1 MLKLADIRKTTRR
14 TSAGDLRSVH
24 PRLLR
29 DRSLAP
35 RIEMTLRYME
45 SMLGR
50 PRRELDAEVVVQLFG
65 DHKLA
70 RAIVACL
77 ASTYRHRARTF
88 IEVLP
93 EQHCAALARAGILTP
108 SDLRLWVFRRVN
120 AELRGFAGA
129 AERASFLRTVA
140 MELELPP
147 DQMDTLLALDA
158 PANAVLRRIGPRP
171 TPEDV
176 IARFNY
182 ETVAA
187 LLANAPL
194 LRLSL
199 RAAGDAPSIRAL
211 CDALDVRAEVAG
223 RELVLH
229 GRQDALNGW
238 ARHGTRLVRLL
249 STLLVC
255 GLPARAGE
263 ATIAA
268 PDGSEWLFRLDAEM
282 LAYLSAAPAG
292 DAPVAAADGL
302 ACWRRAD
309 AFAAEVAAL
318 RRSGSLDAGWALR
331 RAAEPLVLD
340 GVVLPTLFSLTMGAS
355 RILLAPPPATPAA
368 RDQFTRLSER
378 LPLVVLDAAAEAES
392 DSAASTAPE
401 ETAPSAL
408 RYARRGDAAALPD
421 LIARA
426 VARVERRAAGA
437 RVEALLAEVERAGV
451 LTEPLL
457 AERLG
462 CAEEDVPAALE
473 RPSLRVAS
481 QRRGLRYVEGFGLCR
496 ADVLARAREAA
507 DDVTRLRGE
516 QPVGQ
521 AWVLRQLG
529 RRLRQVTGAS
539 EGIECLIAYLGAA

>member
-45 SMLGR
+45 SMLSR

-77 ASTYRHRARTF
+77 ASTYRHRARSF
-88 IEVLP
+88 AEVLP
-93 EQHCAALARAGILTP
+93 ADHCAALARAGILTP
-108 SDLRLWVFRRVN
+108 SDLRLWIFRRVN

-129 AERASFLRTVA
+129 AERAGFLRA
-140 MELELPP
+140 AAIELELPP
-147 DQMDTLLALDA
+147 HQMDTLLALDA
-158 PANAVLRRIGPRP
+158 PANAVLTRIGPRP

-182 ETVAA
+182 ETLAA

-194 LRLSL
+194 LRISL
-199 RAAGDAPSIRAL
+199 RAAGDAPGIRAL
-211 CDALDVRAEVAG
+211 CDALDVRAVVAG

-229 GRQDALNGW
+229 GRQDALDGW
-238 ARHGTRLVRLL
+238 ARHGARLVRLL

-255 GLPARAGE
+255 GLPARSGE

-268 PDGSEWLFRLDAEM
+268 PDGSAWLFRLDGEM
-282 LAYLSAAPAG
+282 LAYLGAAPAG
-292 DAPVAAADGL
+292 DAPFAAADVL

-318 RRSGSLDAGWALR
+318 RRAGALDAGWALR
-331 RAAEPLVLD
+331 RTAEPLVLD
-340 GVVLPTLFSLTMGAS
+340 GVVLPALFSLTNGAN
-355 RILLAPPPATPAA
+355 RVLLTPPPATPAA
-368 RDQFTRLSER
+368 RDRLMELAGR
-378 LPLVVLDAAAEAES
+378 LPLVVLDSTDENDTTTLSMSDEAEL
-392 DSAASTAPE
+392 TV
-401 ETAPSAL
+401 L
-408 RYARRGDAAALPD
+408 RYVRRGDAAALPD

-426 VARVERRAAGA
+426 VARVERRAADA

-462 CAEEDVPAALE
+462 CTEEDVPAALG
-473 RPSLRVAS
+473 RPPLRAAS

>member
-45 SMLGR
+45 SMLSR

-77 ASTYRHRARTF
+77 ASTYRHRARSF
-88 IEVLP
+88 AEVLP
-93 EQHCAALARAGILTP
+93 ADHCAALARAGILTP
-108 SDLRLWVFRRVN
+108 SDLRLWIFRRVN

-129 AERASFLRTVA
+129 AERAGFLRA
-140 MELELPP
+140 AAIELELPP
-147 DQMDTLLALDA
+147 HQMDTLLALDA
-158 PANAVLRRIGPRP
+158 PANAVLTRIGPRP

-176 IARFNY
+176 ISRFNY
-182 ETVAA
+182 ETLAA

-194 LRLSL
+194 LRISL
-199 RAAGDAPSIRAL
+199 RAAGDAPGIRAL

-238 ARHGTRLVRLL
+238 ARHGARLVRLL

-255 GLPARAGE
+255 GLPARSGE

-268 PDGSEWLFRLDAEM
+268 PDGSAWLFRLDGEM
-282 LAYLSAAPAG
+282 LAYLGAAPAG
-292 DAPVAAADGL
+292 DAPFAAADVL

-318 RRSGSLDAGWALR
+318 RRAGALDAGWALR
-331 RAAEPLVLD
+331 RTAEPLVLD
-340 GVVLPTLFSLTMGAS
+340 GVVLPALFSLTNGAN
-355 RILLAPPPATPAA
+355 RVLLTPPPATPAA
-368 RDQFTRLSER
+368 RDRLMELAGR
-378 LPLVVLDAAAEAES
+378 LPLVVLDSTDENDTTTLSMSDEAEL
-392 DSAASTAPE
+392 TV
-401 ETAPSAL
+401 L
-408 RYARRGDAAALPD
+408 RYVRRGDAAALPD

-462 CAEEDVPAALE
+462 CTEEDVPAALG
-473 RPSLRVAS
+473 RPPLRAAS

>member
-14 TSAGDLRSVH
+14 SGAGDLRSVH

-50 PRRELDAEVVVQLFG
+50 PRRELDGEVVVQLFG

-70 RAIVACL
+70 RTIVACL

-88 IEVLP
+88 AEVLP
-93 EQHCAALARAGILTP
+93 EQHCAALTRAGILSP
-108 SDLRLWVFRRVN
+108 SELRLWVFRRVN

-129 AERASFLRTVA
+129 AERASFLRDAA

-158 PANAVLRRIGPRP
+158 PANAVLTRIGPRP

-182 ETVAA
+182 ETVAV

-199 RAAGDAPSIRAL
+199 RTAGDAASIRAL
-211 CDALDVRAEVAG
+211 CEALDVRAEVAG

-238 ARHGTRLVRLL
+238 ARHGARLVRLL

-255 GLPARAGE
+255 GLPARSGE
-263 ATIAA
+263 ATVAA
-268 PDGSEWLFRLDAEM
+268 PDGSEWLFRLDGEM
-282 LAYLSAAPAG
+282 LAYLGAPAS
-292 DAPVAAADGL
+292 DAPFGAADVL

-318 RRSGSLDAGWALR
+318 RRAGTLDAGWALR

-340 GVVLPTLFSLTMGAS
+340 GVVLPALFSLTNGAN
-355 RILLAPPPATPAA
+355 RILLAPPPATLAA
-368 RDQFTRLSER
+368 RDWLIQLAER
-378 LPLVVLDAAAEAES
+378 LPLVIVNAAENA
-392 DSAASTAPE
+392 
-401 ETAPSAL
+401 
-408 RYARRGDAAALPD
+408 
-421 LIARA
+421 
-426 VARVERRAAGA
+426 
-437 RVEALLAEVERAGV
+437 
-451 LTEPLL
+451 
-457 AERLG
+457 
-462 CAEEDVPAALE
+462 
-473 RPSLRVAS
+473 
-481 QRRGLRYVEGFGLCR
+481 
-496 ADVLARAREAA
+496 
-507 DDVTRLRGE
+507 
-516 QPVGQ
+516 
-521 AWVLRQLG
+521 
-529 RRLRQVTGAS
+529 
-539 EGIECLIAYLGAA
+539 

>member
-45 SMLGR
+45 SMLSR

-77 ASTYRHRARTF
+77 ASTYRHRARSF
-88 IEVLP
+88 AEVLP
-93 EQHCAALARAGILTP
+93 ADHCAALARAGILTP
-108 SDLRLWVFRRVN
+108 SDLRLWIFRRVN

-129 AERASFLRTVA
+129 AERAGFLRA
-140 MELELPP
+140 AAIELELPP
-147 DQMDTLLALDA
+147 HQMDTLLALDA
-158 PANAVLRRIGPRP
+158 PANAVLTRIGPRP

-176 IARFNY
+176 ISRFNY
-182 ETVAA
+182 ETLAA

-194 LRLSL
+194 LRISL
-199 RAAGDAPSIRAL
+199 RAAGDAPGIRAL
-211 CDALDVRAEVAG
+211 CDALDVRAVVAG

-229 GRQDALNGW
+229 GRQDALDGW
-238 ARHGTRLVRLL
+238 ARHGARLVRLL

-255 GLPARAGE
+255 GLPARSGE

-268 PDGSEWLFRLDAEM
+268 PDGSAWLFRLDGEM
-282 LAYLSAAPAG
+282 LAYLGAAPAG
-292 DAPVAAADGL
+292 DAPFAAADVL

-318 RRSGSLDAGWALR
+318 RRAGALDAGWALR
-331 RAAEPLVLD
+331 RTAEPLVLD
-340 GVVLPTLFSLTMGAS
+340 GVVLPALFSLTNGAN
-355 RILLAPPPATPAA
+355 RVLLTPPPATPAA
-368 RDQFTRLSER
+368 RDRLMELAGR
-378 LPLVVLDAAAEAES
+378 LPLVVLDSTDENDTTTLSMSDEAEL
-392 DSAASTAPE
+392 TV
-401 ETAPSAL
+401 L
-408 RYARRGDAAALPD
+408 RYVRRGDAAALPD

-462 CAEEDVPAALE
+462 CTEEDVPAALG
-473 RPSLRVAS
+473 RPPLRAAS

>member
-45 SMLGR
+45 SMLSR

-77 ASTYRHRARTF
+77 ASTYRHRARSF
-88 IEVLP
+88 AEVLP
-93 EQHCAALARAGILTP
+93 ADHCAALARAGILTP
-108 SDLRLWVFRRVN
+108 SDLRLWIFRRVN

-129 AERASFLRTVA
+129 AERAGFLRA
-140 MELELPP
+140 AAIELELPP
-147 DQMDTLLALDA
+147 HQMDTLLALDA
-158 PANAVLRRIGPRP
+158 PANAVLTRIGPRP

-182 ETVAA
+182 ETLAA

-199 RAAGDAPSIRAL
+199 RAAGDAPGIRAL

-238 ARHGTRLVRLL
+238 ARHGARLVRLL

-255 GLPARAGE
+255 GLPARSGE

-268 PDGSEWLFRLDAEM
+268 PDGSAWLFRLDGEM
-282 LAYLSAAPAG
+282 LAYLGAAPAG
-292 DAPVAAADGL
+292 DAPFAAADVL

-318 RRSGSLDAGWALR
+318 RRAGALDAGWALR
-331 RAAEPLVLD
+331 RTAEPLVLD
-340 GVVLPTLFSLTMGAS
+340 GVVLPALFSLTNGAN
-355 RILLAPPPATPAA
+355 RVLLTPPPATPAA
-368 RDQFTRLSER
+368 RDRLMELAGR
-378 LPLVVLDAAAEAES
+378 LPLVVLDSTDENDTTTLSMSDEAEL
-392 DSAASTAPE
+392 TV
-401 ETAPSAL
+401 L
-408 RYARRGDAAALPD
+408 RYVRRGDAAALPD

-462 CAEEDVPAALE
+462 CTEEDVPAALG
-473 RPSLRVAS
+473 RPPLRAAS

>member
-45 SMLGR
+45 SMLSR

-77 ASTYRHRARTF
+77 ASTYRHRARSF
-88 IEVLP
+88 AEVLP
-93 EQHCAALARAGILTP
+93 ADHCAALARAGILTP
-108 SDLRLWVFRRVN
+108 SDLRLWIFRRVN

-129 AERASFLRTVA
+129 AERAGFLRA
-140 MELELPP
+140 AAIELELPP
-147 DQMDTLLALDA
+147 HQMDTLLALDA
-158 PANAVLRRIGPRP
+158 PANAVLTRIGPRP

-176 IARFNY
+176 ISRFNY
-182 ETVAA
+182 ETLAA

-194 LRLSL
+194 LRISL
-199 RAAGDAPSIRAL
+199 RAAGDAPGIRAL

-238 ARHGTRLVRLL
+238 ARHGARLVRLL

-255 GLPARAGE
+255 GLPARSGE

-268 PDGSEWLFRLDAEM
+268 PDGSAWLFRLDGEM
-282 LAYLSAAPAG
+282 LAYLGAAPAG
-292 DAPVAAADGL
+292 DAPFAAADVL

-309 AFAAEVAAL
+309 AVAAEVAAL
-318 RRSGSLDAGWALR
+318 RRAGALDAGWALR
-331 RAAEPLVLD
+331 RTAEPLVLD
-340 GVVLPTLFSLTMGAS
+340 GVVLPALFSLTNGAN
-355 RILLAPPPATPAA
+355 RVLLTPPPATPAA
-368 RDQFTRLSER
+368 RDRLMELAGR
-378 LPLVVLDAAAEAES
+378 LPLVVLDSTDENDTTTLSMSDEAEL
-392 DSAASTAPE
+392 TV
-401 ETAPSAL
+401 L
-408 RYARRGDAAALPD
+408 RYVRRGDAAALPD

-462 CAEEDVPAALE
+462 CTEEDVPAALG
-473 RPSLRVAS
+473 RPPLRAAS

>member
-14 TSAGDLRSVH
+14 TGADDLRAVH

-88 IEVLP
+88 AEVLP
-93 EQHCAALARAGILTP
+93 AHHCAALARAGILSP

-129 AERASFLRTVA
+129 AERADFLRAAAT
-140 MELELPP
+140 ELDLPS
-147 DQMDTLLALDA
+147 DQMDILLALDA
-158 PANAVLRRIGPRP
+158 PANAVLTRIGPRP

-199 RAAGDAPSIRAL
+199 RAAGDAPRIRAL
-211 CDALDVRAEVAG
+211 CDELDVRAEVAG

-238 ARHGTRLVRLL
+238 ARHGARLVRLL

-255 GLPARAGE
+255 GLPARSGE

-268 PDGSEWLFRLDAEM
+268 PDGSVWLFRLDGEM
-282 LAYLSAAPAG
+282 LAYLGAAPAG
-292 DAPVAAADGL
+292 DAPFAAAEML
-302 ACWRRAD
+302 ACWRRTD

-318 RRSGSLDAGWALR
+318 RRAGALDAGWALR

-340 GVVLPTLFSLTMGAS
+340 GIVLPALFSLTNGTN

-368 RDQFTRLSER
+368 RDRLVQLAER
-378 LPLVVLDAAAEAES
+378 LPLVMLNSTDENDTTALPMS
-392 DSAASTAPE
+392 DEKELTV
-401 ETAPSAL
+401 L
-408 RYARRGDAAALPD
+408 RYARRGDAAALPG
-421 LIARA
+421 LLARA
-426 VARVERRAAGA
+426 MSRVERRAAGA

-473 RPSLRVAS
+473 RPPLRTAS

-521 AWVLRQLG
+521 AWILRQLG

>member
-45 SMLGR
+45 SMLSR

-77 ASTYRHRARTF
+77 ASTYRHRARSF
-88 IEVLP
+88 AEVLP
-93 EQHCAALARAGILTP
+93 ADHCAALARAGILTP
-108 SDLRLWVFRRVN
+108 SDLRLWIFRRVN

-129 AERASFLRTVA
+129 AERAGFLRA
-140 MELELPP
+140 AAIELELPP
-147 DQMDTLLALDA
+147 HQMDTLLALDA
-158 PANAVLRRIGPRP
+158 PANAVLTRIGPRP

-182 ETVAA
+182 ETLAA

-199 RAAGDAPSIRAL
+199 RAAGDAPGIRAL
-211 CDALDVRAEVAG
+211 CDALDVRAVVAG

-229 GRQDALNGW
+229 GRQDALDGW
-238 ARHGTRLVRLL
+238 ARHGARLVRLL

-255 GLPARAGE
+255 GLPARSGE

-268 PDGSEWLFRLDAEM
+268 PDGSAWLFRLDGEM
-282 LAYLSAAPAG
+282 LAYLGAAPAG
-292 DAPVAAADGL
+292 DAPFAAADVL

-309 AFAAEVAAL
+309 AVAAEVAAL
-318 RRSGSLDAGWALR
+318 RRAGALDAGWALR
-331 RAAEPLVLD
+331 RTAEPLVLD
-340 GVVLPTLFSLTMGAS
+340 GVVLPALFSLTNGAN
-355 RILLAPPPATPAA
+355 RVLLTPPPATPAA
-368 RDQFTRLSER
+368 RDRLMELAGR
-378 LPLVVLDAAAEAES
+378 LPLVVLDSTDENDTTTLSMSDEAEL
-392 DSAASTAPE
+392 TV
-401 ETAPSAL
+401 L
-408 RYARRGDAAALPD
+408 RYVRRGDAAALPD

-462 CAEEDVPAALE
+462 CTEEDVPAALG
-473 RPSLRVAS
+473 RPPLRAAS

>member
-14 TSAGDLRSVH
+14 SGAGDLRSVH

-88 IEVLP
+88 AEVLP
-93 EQHCAALARAGILTP
+93 EHHCAALARAGILSP

-129 AERASFLRTVA
+129 AERASFLRA
-140 MELELPP
+140 AAAALELPP
-147 DQMDTLLALDA
+147 NQMDTLLALDA
-158 PANAVLRRIGPRP
+158 PANAVLTRIGPRP

-187 LLANAPL
+187 LLANASL

-199 RAAGDAPSIRAL
+199 RAAGDAARIRAL
-211 CDALDVRAEVAG
+211 CDALDVRADVAG

-238 ARHGTRLVRLL
+238 ARHGARLVRLL

-255 GLPARAGE
+255 GLPARSGE
-263 ATIAA
+263 ATVAA
-268 PDGSEWLFRLDAEM
+268 PDGSEWLFRLDGEM
-282 LAYLSAAPAG
+282 LVYLGAAPAA
-292 DAPVAAADGL
+292 DAPFAAADVL

-318 RRSGSLDAGWALR
+318 RRAGALDVGWALR
-331 RAAEPLVLD
+331 RAAAPLVLD
-340 GVVLPTLFSLTMGAS
+340 GVVLPTVFSLTNGAN
-355 RILLAPPPATPAA
+355 RVLLTPPPATLAV
-368 RDQFTRLSER
+368 RDQLAGLADR
-378 LPLVVLDAAAEAES
+378 LPIVVLAGMADDES
-392 DSAASTAPE
+392 AV
-401 ETAPSAL
+401 SAL
-408 RYARRGDAAALPD
+408 LGETDLPTVRYARRGDAEPLPG

-426 VARVERRAAGA
+426 VARVERRTAGA
-437 RVEALLAEVERAGV
+437 RVEALLAEVEQAGV

-462 CAEEDVPAALE
+462 CAEEDVPEALA
-473 RPSLRVAS
+473 RPGLRAAS
-481 QRRGLRYVEGFGLCR
+481 QRHGLRYIEGFGLCR

>member
-45 SMLGR
+45 SMLSR

-77 ASTYRHRARTF
+77 ASTYRHRARSF
-88 IEVLP
+88 AEVLP
-93 EQHCAALARAGILTP
+93 ADHCAALARAGILTP
-108 SDLRLWVFRRVN
+108 SDLRLWIFRRVN

-129 AERASFLRTVA
+129 AERAGFLRA
-140 MELELPP
+140 AAIELELPP
-147 DQMDTLLALDA
+147 HQMDTLLALDA
-158 PANAVLRRIGPRP
+158 PANAVLTRIGPRP

-182 ETVAA
+182 ETLAA

-194 LRLSL
+194 LRISL
-199 RAAGDAPSIRAL
+199 RAAGDAPGIRAL

-238 ARHGTRLVRLL
+238 ARHGARLVRLL

-255 GLPARAGE
+255 GLPARSGE

-268 PDGSEWLFRLDAEM
+268 PDGSAWLFRLDGEM
-282 LAYLSAAPAG
+282 LAYLGAAPAG
-292 DAPVAAADGL
+292 DAPFAAADVL

-309 AFAAEVAAL
+309 AVAAEVAAL
-318 RRSGSLDAGWALR
+318 RRAGALDAGWALR
-331 RAAEPLVLD
+331 RTAEPLVLD
-340 GVVLPTLFSLTMGAS
+340 GVVLPALFSLTNGAN
-355 RILLAPPPATPAA
+355 RVLLTPPPATPAA
-368 RDQFTRLSER
+368 RDRLMELAGR
-378 LPLVVLDAAAEAES
+378 LPLVVLDSTDENDTTTLSMSDEAEL
-392 DSAASTAPE
+392 TV
-401 ETAPSAL
+401 L
-408 RYARRGDAAALPD
+408 RYVRRGDAAALPD

-462 CAEEDVPAALE
+462 CTEEDVPAALG
-473 RPSLRVAS
+473 RPPLRAAS

>member
-45 SMLGR
+45 SMLSR

-77 ASTYRHRARTF
+77 ASTYRHRARSF
-88 IEVLP
+88 AEVLP
-93 EQHCAALARAGILTP
+93 ADHCAALARAGILTP
-108 SDLRLWVFRRVN
+108 SDLRLWIFRRVN

-129 AERASFLRTVA
+129 AERAGFLRA
-140 MELELPP
+140 AAIELELPP
-147 DQMDTLLALDA
+147 HQMDTLLALDA
-158 PANAVLRRIGPRP
+158 PANAVLTRIGPRP

-182 ETVAA
+182 ETLAA

-199 RAAGDAPSIRAL
+199 RAAGDAPGIRAL

-238 ARHGTRLVRLL
+238 ARHGARLVRLL

-255 GLPARAGE
+255 GLPARSGE

-268 PDGSEWLFRLDAEM
+268 PDGSAWLFRLDGEM
-282 LAYLSAAPAG
+282 LAYLGAAPAG
-292 DAPVAAADGL
+292 DAPFAAADVL

-318 RRSGSLDAGWALR
+318 RRAGALDAGWALR
-331 RAAEPLVLD
+331 RTAEPLVLD
-340 GVVLPTLFSLTMGAS
+340 GVVLPALFSLTNGAN
-355 RILLAPPPATPAA
+355 RVLLTPPPATPAA
-368 RDQFTRLSER
+368 RDRLMELAGR
-378 LPLVVLDAAAEAES
+378 LPLVVLDSTDENDTTTLSMSDEAEL
-392 DSAASTAPE
+392 TV
-401 ETAPSAL
+401 L
-408 RYARRGDAAALPD
+408 RYVRRGDAAALPD

-426 VARVERRAAGA
+426 VARVERRAADA

-462 CAEEDVPAALE
+462 CTEEDVPAALG
-473 RPSLRVAS
+473 RPPLRAAS

>member
-45 SMLGR
+45 SMLSR

-77 ASTYRHRARTF
+77 ASTYRHRARSF
-88 IEVLP
+88 AEVLP
-93 EQHCAALARAGILTP
+93 ADHCAALARAGILTP
-108 SDLRLWVFRRVN
+108 SDLRLWIFRRVN

-129 AERASFLRTVA
+129 AERAGFLRA
-140 MELELPP
+140 AAIELELPP
-147 DQMDTLLALDA
+147 HQMDTLLALDA
-158 PANAVLRRIGPRP
+158 PANAVLTRIGPRP

-176 IARFNY
+176 ISRFNY
-182 ETVAA
+182 ETLAA

-199 RAAGDAPSIRAL
+199 RAAGDAPGIRAL

-238 ARHGTRLVRLL
+238 ARHGARLVRLL

-255 GLPARAGE
+255 GLPARSGE

-268 PDGSEWLFRLDAEM
+268 PDGSAWLFRLDGEM
-282 LAYLSAAPAG
+282 LAYLGAAPAG
-292 DAPVAAADGL
+292 DAPFAAADVL

-318 RRSGSLDAGWALR
+318 RRAGALDAGWALR
-331 RAAEPLVLD
+331 RTAEPLVLD
-340 GVVLPTLFSLTMGAS
+340 GVVLPALFSLTNGAN
-355 RILLAPPPATPAA
+355 RVLLTPPPATPAA
-368 RDQFTRLSER
+368 RDRLMELAGR
-378 LPLVVLDAAAEAES
+378 LPLVVLDSTDENDTTTLSMSDEAEL
-392 DSAASTAPE
+392 TV
-401 ETAPSAL
+401 L
-408 RYARRGDAAALPD
+408 RYVRRGDAAALPD

-462 CAEEDVPAALE
+462 CTEEDVPAALG
-473 RPSLRVAS
+473 RPPLRAAS

>member
-14 TSAGDLRSVH
+14 TSADDLRSVH

-45 SMLGR
+45 SMLSR

-77 ASTYRHRARTF
+77 ASTYRHRARSF
-88 IEVLP
+88 AEVLP
-93 EQHCAALARAGILTP
+93 ADHCAALARAGILTP
-108 SDLRLWVFRRVN
+108 SDLRLWIFRRVN

-129 AERASFLRTVA
+129 AERAGFLRA
-140 MELELPP
+140 AAIELELPP
-147 DQMDTLLALDA
+147 HQMDTLLALDA
-158 PANAVLRRIGPRP
+158 PANAVLTRIGPRP

-176 IARFNY
+176 ISRFNY
-182 ETVAA
+182 ETLAA

-199 RAAGDAPSIRAL
+199 RAAGDAPGIRAL
-211 CDALDVRAEVAG
+211 CDALDVRAVVAG

-229 GRQDALNGW
+229 GRQDALDGW
-238 ARHGTRLVRLL
+238 ARHGARLVRLL

-255 GLPARAGE
+255 GLPARSGE

-268 PDGSEWLFRLDAEM
+268 PDGSAWLFRLDGEM
-282 LAYLSAAPAG
+282 LAYLGAAPAG
-292 DAPVAAADGL
+292 DAPFAAADVL

-318 RRSGSLDAGWALR
+318 RRAGALDAGWALR
-331 RAAEPLVLD
+331 RTAEPLVLD
-340 GVVLPTLFSLTMGAS
+340 GVVLPALFSLTNGAN
-355 RILLAPPPATPAA
+355 RVLLTPPPATPAA
-368 RDQFTRLSER
+368 RDRLMELAGR
-378 LPLVVLDAAAEAES
+378 LPLVVLDSTDENDTTTLSMSDEAEL
-392 DSAASTAPE
+392 TV
-401 ETAPSAL
+401 L
-408 RYARRGDAAALPD
+408 RYVRRGDAAALPD

-426 VARVERRAAGA
+426 VARVERRAADA

-462 CAEEDVPAALE
+462 CTEEDVPAALG
-473 RPSLRVAS
+473 RPPLRAAS

>member
-45 SMLGR
+45 SMLSR

-77 ASTYRHRARTF
+77 ASTYRHRARSF
-88 IEVLP
+88 AEVLP
-93 EQHCAALARAGILTP
+93 ADHCAALARAGILTP
-108 SDLRLWVFRRVN
+108 SDLRLWIFRRVN

-129 AERASFLRTVA
+129 AERAGFLRA
-140 MELELPP
+140 AAIELELPP
-147 DQMDTLLALDA
+147 HQMDTLLALDA
-158 PANAVLRRIGPRP
+158 PANAVLTRIGPRP

-176 IARFNY
+176 ISRFNY
-182 ETVAA
+182 ETLAA

-199 RAAGDAPSIRAL
+199 RAAGDAPGIRAL
-211 CDALDVRAEVAG
+211 CDALDVRAVVAG

-229 GRQDALNGW
+229 GRQDALDGW
-238 ARHGTRLVRLL
+238 ARHGARLVRLL

-255 GLPARAGE
+255 GLPARSGE

-268 PDGSEWLFRLDAEM
+268 PDGSAWLFRLDGEM
-282 LAYLSAAPAG
+282 LAYLGAAPAG
-292 DAPVAAADGL
+292 DAPFAAADVL

-318 RRSGSLDAGWALR
+318 RRAGALDAGWALR
-331 RAAEPLVLD
+331 RTAEPLVLD
-340 GVVLPTLFSLTMGAS
+340 GVVLPALFSLTNGAN
-355 RILLAPPPATPAA
+355 RVLLTPPPATPAA
-368 RDQFTRLSER
+368 RDRLMELAGR
-378 LPLVVLDAAAEAES
+378 LPLVVLDSTDENDTTTLSMSDEAEL
-392 DSAASTAPE
+392 TV
-401 ETAPSAL
+401 L
-408 RYARRGDAAALPD
+408 RYVRRGDAAALPD

-462 CAEEDVPAALE
+462 CTEEDVPAALG
-473 RPSLRVAS
+473 RPPLRAAS

>member
-45 SMLGR
+45 SMLSR

-77 ASTYRHRARTF
+77 ASTYRHRARSF
-88 IEVLP
+88 AEVLP
-93 EQHCAALARAGILTP
+93 ADHCAALARAGILTP
-108 SDLRLWVFRRVN
+108 SDLRLWIFRRVN

-129 AERASFLRTVA
+129 AERAGFLRA
-140 MELELPP
+140 AAIELELPP
-147 DQMDTLLALDA
+147 HQMDTLLALDA
-158 PANAVLRRIGPRP
+158 PANAVLTRIGPRP

-182 ETVAA
+182 ETLAA

-199 RAAGDAPSIRAL
+199 RAAGDAPGIRAL
-211 CDALDVRAEVAG
+211 CDALDVRAVVAG

-229 GRQDALNGW
+229 GRQDALDGW
-238 ARHGTRLVRLL
+238 ARHGARLVRLL

-255 GLPARAGE
+255 GLPARSGE

-268 PDGSEWLFRLDAEM
+268 PDGSAWLFRLDGEM
-282 LAYLSAAPAG
+282 LAYLGAAPAG
-292 DAPVAAADGL
+292 DAPFAAADVL

-318 RRSGSLDAGWALR
+318 RRAGALDAGWALR
-331 RAAEPLVLD
+331 RTAEPLVLD
-340 GVVLPTLFSLTMGAS
+340 GVVLPALFSLTNGAN
-355 RILLAPPPATPAA
+355 RVLLTPPPATPAA
-368 RDQFTRLSER
+368 RDRLMELAGR
-378 LPLVVLDAAAEAES
+378 LPLVVLDSTDENDTTTLSMSDEAEL
-392 DSAASTAPE
+392 TV
-401 ETAPSAL
+401 L
-408 RYARRGDAAALPD
+408 RYVRRGDAAALPD

-426 VARVERRAAGA
+426 VARVERRAADA

-462 CAEEDVPAALE
+462 CTEEDVPAALG
-473 RPSLRVAS
+473 RPPLRAAS

>member
-45 SMLGR
+45 SMLSR

-77 ASTYRHRARTF
+77 ASTYRHRARSF
-88 IEVLP
+88 AEVLP
-93 EQHCAALARAGILTP
+93 ADHCAALARAGILTP
-108 SDLRLWVFRRVN
+108 SDLRLWIFRRVN

-129 AERASFLRTVA
+129 AERAGFLRA
-140 MELELPP
+140 AAIELELPP
-147 DQMDTLLALDA
+147 HQMDTLLALDA
-158 PANAVLRRIGPRP
+158 PANAVLTRIGPRP

-182 ETVAA
+182 ETLAA

-194 LRLSL
+194 LRISL
-199 RAAGDAPSIRAL
+199 RAAGDAPGIRAL
-211 CDALDVRAEVAG
+211 CDALDVRAVVAG

-229 GRQDALNGW
+229 GRQDALDGW
-238 ARHGTRLVRLL
+238 ARHGARLVRLL

-255 GLPARAGE
+255 GLPARSGE

-268 PDGSEWLFRLDAEM
+268 PDGSAWLFRLDGEM
-282 LAYLSAAPAG
+282 LAYLGAAPAG
-292 DAPVAAADGL
+292 DAPFAAADVL

-318 RRSGSLDAGWALR
+318 RRAGALDAGWALR
-331 RAAEPLVLD
+331 RTAEPLVLD
-340 GVVLPTLFSLTMGAS
+340 GVVLPALFSLTNGAN
-355 RILLAPPPATPAA
+355 RVLLTPPPATPAA
-368 RDQFTRLSER
+368 RDRLMELAGR
-378 LPLVVLDAAAEAES
+378 LPLVVLDSTDENDTTTLSMSDEAEL
-392 DSAASTAPE
+392 TV
-401 ETAPSAL
+401 L
-408 RYARRGDAAALPD
+408 RYVRRGDAAALPD

-462 CAEEDVPAALE
+462 CTEEDVPAALG
-473 RPSLRVAS
+473 RPPLRAAS

>member
-45 SMLGR
+45 SMLSR

-77 ASTYRHRARTF
+77 ASTYRHRARSF
-88 IEVLP
+88 AEVLP
-93 EQHCAALARAGILTP
+93 ADHCAALARAGILTP
-108 SDLRLWVFRRVN
+108 SDLRLWIFRRVN

-129 AERASFLRTVA
+129 AERAGFLRA
-140 MELELPP
+140 AAIELELPP
-147 DQMDTLLALDA
+147 HQMDTLLALDA
-158 PANAVLRRIGPRP
+158 PANAVLTRIGPRP

-182 ETVAA
+182 ETLAA

-194 LRLSL
+194 LRISL
-199 RAAGDAPSIRAL
+199 RAAGDAPGIRAL
-211 CDALDVRAEVAG
+211 CDALDVRAVVAG

-229 GRQDALNGW
+229 GRQDALDGW
-238 ARHGTRLVRLL
+238 ARHGARLVRLL

-255 GLPARAGE
+255 GLPARSGE

-268 PDGSEWLFRLDAEM
+268 PDGSAWLFRLDGEM
-282 LAYLSAAPAG
+282 LAYLGAAPAG
-292 DAPVAAADGL
+292 DAPFAAADVL

-309 AFAAEVAAL
+309 AVAAEVAAL
-318 RRSGSLDAGWALR
+318 RRAGALDAGWALR
-331 RAAEPLVLD
+331 RTAEPLVLD
-340 GVVLPTLFSLTMGAS
+340 GVVLPALFSLTNGAN
-355 RILLAPPPATPAA
+355 RVLLTPPPATPAA
-368 RDQFTRLSER
+368 RDRLMELAGR
-378 LPLVVLDAAAEAES
+378 LPLVVLDSTDENDTTTLSMSDEAEL
-392 DSAASTAPE
+392 TV
-401 ETAPSAL
+401 L
-408 RYARRGDAAALPD
+408 RYVRRGDAAALPD

-462 CAEEDVPAALE
+462 CTEEDVPAALG
-473 RPSLRVAS
+473 RPPLRAAS

>member
-45 SMLGR
+45 SMLSR

-77 ASTYRHRARTF
+77 ASTYRHRARSF
-88 IEVLP
+88 AEVLP
-93 EQHCAALARAGILTP
+93 ADHCAALARAGILTP
-108 SDLRLWVFRRVN
+108 SDLRLWIFRRVN

-129 AERASFLRTVA
+129 AERAGFLRA
-140 MELELPP
+140 AAIELELPP
-147 DQMDTLLALDA
+147 HQMDTLLALDA
-158 PANAVLRRIGPRP
+158 PANAVLTRIGPRP

-176 IARFNY
+176 ISRFNY
-182 ETVAA
+182 ETLAA

-194 LRLSL
+194 LRISL
-199 RAAGDAPSIRAL
+199 RAAGDAPGIRAL
-211 CDALDVRAEVAG
+211 CDALDVRAVVAG

-229 GRQDALNGW
+229 GRQDALDGW
-238 ARHGTRLVRLL
+238 ARHGARLVRLL

-255 GLPARAGE
+255 GLPARSGE

-268 PDGSEWLFRLDAEM
+268 PDGSAWLFRLDGEM
-282 LAYLSAAPAG
+282 LAYLGAAPAG
-292 DAPVAAADGL
+292 DAPFAAADVL

-318 RRSGSLDAGWALR
+318 RRAGALDAGWALR
-331 RAAEPLVLD
+331 RTAEPLVLD
-340 GVVLPTLFSLTMGAS
+340 GVVLPALFSLTNGAN
-355 RILLAPPPATPAA
+355 RVLLTPPPATPAA
-368 RDQFTRLSER
+368 RDRLMELAGR
-378 LPLVVLDAAAEAES
+378 LPLVVLDSTDENDTTTLSMSDEAEL
-392 DSAASTAPE
+392 TV
-401 ETAPSAL
+401 L
-408 RYARRGDAAALPD
+408 RYVRRGDAAALPD

-426 VARVERRAAGA
+426 VARVERRAADA

-462 CAEEDVPAALE
+462 CTEEDVPAALG
-473 RPSLRVAS
+473 RPPLRAAS

>member
-45 SMLGR
+45 SMLSR

-77 ASTYRHRARTF
+77 ASTYRHRARSF
-88 IEVLP
+88 AEVLP
-93 EQHCAALARAGILTP
+93 ADHCAALARAGILTP
-108 SDLRLWVFRRVN
+108 SDLRLWIFRRVN

-129 AERASFLRTVA
+129 AERAGFLRA
-140 MELELPP
+140 AAIELELPP
-147 DQMDTLLALDA
+147 HQMDTLLALDA
-158 PANAVLRRIGPRP
+158 PANAVLTRIGPRP

-176 IARFNY
+176 ISRFNY
-182 ETVAA
+182 ETLAA

-194 LRLSL
+194 LRISL
-199 RAAGDAPSIRAL
+199 RAAGDAPGIRAL

-238 ARHGTRLVRLL
+238 ARHGARLVRLL

-255 GLPARAGE
+255 GLPARSGE

-268 PDGSEWLFRLDAEM
+268 PDGSAWLFRLDGEM
-282 LAYLSAAPAG
+282 LAYLGAAPAG
-292 DAPVAAADGL
+292 DAPFAAADVL

-318 RRSGSLDAGWALR
+318 RRAGALDAGWALR
-331 RAAEPLVLD
+331 RTAEPLVLD
-340 GVVLPTLFSLTMGAS
+340 GVVLPALFSLTNGAN
-355 RILLAPPPATPAA
+355 RVLLTPPPATPAA
-368 RDQFTRLSER
+368 RDRLMELAGR
-378 LPLVVLDAAAEAES
+378 LPLVVLDSTDENDTTTLSMSDEAEL
-392 DSAASTAPE
+392 TV
-401 ETAPSAL
+401 L
-408 RYARRGDAAALPD
+408 RYVRRGDAAALPD

-426 VARVERRAAGA
+426 VARVERRAADA

-462 CAEEDVPAALE
+462 CTEEDVPAALG
-473 RPSLRVAS
+473 RPPLRAAS

>member
-45 SMLGR
+45 SMLSR

-77 ASTYRHRARTF
+77 ASTYRHRARSF
-88 IEVLP
+88 AEVLP
-93 EQHCAALARAGILTP
+93 ADHCAALARAGILTP
-108 SDLRLWVFRRVN
+108 SDLRLWIFRRVN

-129 AERASFLRTVA
+129 AERAGFLRA
-140 MELELPP
+140 AAIELELPP
-147 DQMDTLLALDA
+147 HQMDTLLALDA
-158 PANAVLRRIGPRP
+158 PANAVLTRIGPRP

-182 ETVAA
+182 ETLAA

-194 LRLSL
+194 LRISL
-199 RAAGDAPSIRAL
+199 RAAGDAPGIRAL

-238 ARHGTRLVRLL
+238 ARHGARLVRLL

-255 GLPARAGE
+255 GLPARSGE

-268 PDGSEWLFRLDAEM
+268 PDGSAWLFRLDGEM
-282 LAYLSAAPAG
+282 LAYLGAAPAG
-292 DAPVAAADGL
+292 DAPFAAADVL

-318 RRSGSLDAGWALR
+318 RRAGALDAGWALR
-331 RAAEPLVLD
+331 RTAEPLVLD
-340 GVVLPTLFSLTMGAS
+340 GVVLPALFSLTNGAN
-355 RILLAPPPATPAA
+355 RVLLTPPPATPAA
-368 RDQFTRLSER
+368 RDRLMELAGR
-378 LPLVVLDAAAEAES
+378 LPLVVLDSTDENDTTTLSMSDEAEL
-392 DSAASTAPE
+392 TV
-401 ETAPSAL
+401 L
-408 RYARRGDAAALPD
+408 RYVRRGDAAALPD

-462 CAEEDVPAALE
+462 CTEEDVPAALG
-473 RPSLRVAS
+473 RPPLRAAS

>member
-45 SMLGR
+45 SMLSR

-77 ASTYRHRARTF
+77 ASTYRHRARSF
-88 IEVLP
+88 AEVLP
-93 EQHCAALARAGILTP
+93 ADHCAALARAGILTP
-108 SDLRLWVFRRVN
+108 SDLRLWIFRRVN

-129 AERASFLRTVA
+129 AERAGFLRA
-140 MELELPP
+140 AAIELELPP
-147 DQMDTLLALDA
+147 HQMDTLLALDA
-158 PANAVLRRIGPRP
+158 PANAVLTRIGPRP

-182 ETVAA
+182 ETLAA

-194 LRLSL
+194 LRISL
-199 RAAGDAPSIRAL
+199 RAAGDAPGIRAL

-238 ARHGTRLVRLL
+238 ARHGARLVRLL

-255 GLPARAGE
+255 GLPARSGE

-268 PDGSEWLFRLDAEM
+268 PDGSAWLFRLDGEM
-282 LAYLSAAPAG
+282 LAYLGAAPAG
-292 DAPVAAADGL
+292 DAPFAAADVL

-318 RRSGSLDAGWALR
+318 RRAGALDAGWALR
-331 RAAEPLVLD
+331 RTAEPLVLD
-340 GVVLPTLFSLTMGAS
+340 GVVLPALFSLTNGAN
-355 RILLAPPPATPAA
+355 RVLLTPPPATPAA
-368 RDQFTRLSER
+368 RDRLMELAGR
-378 LPLVVLDAAAEAES
+378 LPLVVLDSTDENDTTTLSMSDEAEL
-392 DSAASTAPE
+392 TV
-401 ETAPSAL
+401 L
-408 RYARRGDAAALPD
+408 RYVRRGDAAALPD

-426 VARVERRAAGA
+426 VARVERRAADA

-462 CAEEDVPAALE
+462 CTEEDVPAALG
-473 RPSLRVAS
+473 RPPLRAAS

>member
-14 TSAGDLRSVH
+14 SGAGDLRSVH

-77 ASTYRHRARTF
+77 ASTYRHRARAF
-88 IEVLP
+88 AEVLP
-93 EQHCAALARAGILTP
+93 ADACAALARVGILTP

-129 AERASFLRTVA
+129 AERAGFLRAAA

-147 DQMDTLLALDA
+147 DQMDMLLVLDA
-158 PANAVLRRIGPRP
+158 PANAVLTRIGPRP

-199 RAAGDAPSIRAL
+199 RVAGDAASIRAL

-238 ARHGTRLVRLL
+238 ARHGAWLVRLL

-255 GLPARAGE
+255 GLPARSGE

-268 PDGSEWLFRLDAEM
+268 PDGSAWLFRLDGEM
-282 LAYLSAAPAG
+282 LAYLGAAPVG
-292 DAPVAAADGL
+292 DAPFAADDML
-302 ACWRRAD
+302 ACWRRVD
-309 AFAAEVAAL
+309 AFATEVAAL
-318 RRSGSLDAGWALR
+318 RRSGSLGAGWMLR

-340 GVVLPTLFSLTMGAS
+340 GVVLPTLFSLTNGTI
-355 RILLAPPPATPAA
+355 RVLLAPPPATPAA
-368 RDQFTRLSER
+368 HDRLVELAGR
-378 LPLVVLDAAAEAES
+378 LPLVVLDATENVENDTATLPTSAETEL
-392 DSAASTAPE
+392 TV
-401 ETAPSAL
+401 L
-408 RYARRGDAAALPD
+408 RYARRGDAAALPG
-421 LIARA
+421 LLARA
-426 VARVERRAAGA
+426 VTRVDRRAAGA

-473 RPSLRVAS
+473 RPALRAAS

-496 ADVLARAREAA
+496 MDVLARAREAA

-516 QPVGQ
+516 QAVGQ
-521 AWVLRQLG
+521 AWMLRQLG

>member
-14 TSAGDLRSVH
+14 TGAGDLRSVH

-88 IEVLP
+88 TEVLP
-93 EQHCAALARAGILTP
+93 EQHCAALARAGIQTP

-129 AERASFLRTVA
+129 AERASFLRA
-140 MELELPP
+140 AALELELPP

-158 PANAVLRRIGPRP
+158 PANAVLTRIGPRP

-211 CDALDVRAEVAG
+211 CEALDVRAEVAG

-255 GLPARAGE
+255 GLPARSGE

-268 PDGSEWLFRLDAEM
+268 PDGSAWLFRLDGEM
-282 LAYLSAAPAG
+282 LAYLGAAPAG
-292 DAPVAAADGL
+292 DAPFAAAAVL
-302 ACWRRAD
+302 ACWHRAD

-331 RAAEPLVLD
+331 RATEPLVLD
-340 GVVLPTLFSLTMGAS
+340 GVVLPTLFTLSNGAS
-355 RILLAPPPATPAA
+355 RILLAPPSAPPAA
-368 RDQFTRLSER
+368 RDQLTRLSER
-378 LPLVVLDAAAEAES
+378 LPLIVLDATENAESWSPHEAEL
-392 DSAASTAPE
+392 TV
-401 ETAPSAL
+401 L
-408 RYARRGDAAALPD
+408 RYARRGDAAALPG
-421 LIARA
+421 LLARA
-426 VARVERRAAGA
+426 VTRVERRAAGA

-462 CAEEDVPAALE
+462 CAEEDVPAVLE
-473 RPSLRVAS
+473 RPSLRATS